1 MELALATDIQSTR
14 SLGAWNQSVGRWT
27 WCLQTRGLAMLNEG
41 SRATV
46 VIPDNVP
53 FENGMGRA
61 IPGFWRGRLHG
72 IALLSPTPPAW
83 TTVLDKV

>member
-1 MELALATDIQSTR
+1 
-14 SLGAWNQSVGRWT
+14 
-27 WCLQTRGLAMLNEG
+27 MLNEG

-46 VIPDNVP
+46 VIPDNVL
-53 FENGMGRA
+53 FESGMGRA

-72 IALLSPTPPAW
+72 IALLSPAPPAW